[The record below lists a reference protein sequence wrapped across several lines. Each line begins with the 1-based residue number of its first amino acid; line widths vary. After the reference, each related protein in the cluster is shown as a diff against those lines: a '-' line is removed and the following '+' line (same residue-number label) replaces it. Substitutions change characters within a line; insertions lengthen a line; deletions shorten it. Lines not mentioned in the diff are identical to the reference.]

1 MVFKVGVNCQAIR
14 NILQNSKLVFP
25 HFNESF
31 WACCRVYGSDK
42 CHVFNIK
49 IAAYFPPR
57 PNKQYT
63 IWVQWLLSPIQ
74 MRWEYHLIVMFCFPK
89 DVQCYGGFSRT
100 ITKHLFT
107 FQIETDCDIFSDDQS
122 SSQPQWQ
129 TTTISQQPATSV
141 SSLPELMPITA
152 LRSSVVVVVA
162 VAVILLRGLEII
174 INVVNI

>member
-57 PNKQYT
+57 PNKQQSGFSDYYR
-63 IWVQWLLSPIQ
+63 ISNSNAMGISLNCNVLLSKRCSMLRWLLQNNYQTFVHISDRDRLRHFF
-74 MRWEYHLIVMFCFPK
+74 RWSEQQAATMTNH
-89 DVQCYGGFSRT
+89 
-100 ITKHLFT
+100 HH
-107 FQIETDCDIFSDDQS
+107 
-122 SSQPQWQ
+122 
-129 TTTISQQPATSV
+129 QPATSV